1 MQINKRLNLVVE
13 VERGDG
19 MIVHVHSTPVNRQ
32 IYERH
37 YTFISKALTSLYADG
52 MAPGACSR
60 IAYLRMKELAEN
72 EPDRFK
78 NVEQTLFAEIWRL
91 TNVSVP
97 TDRGWEQVPFFELLQ
112 DGNPHMD
119 ADDVAEVQNLICFF
133 TLGSWVHGRQER
145 QGMYDLLTQNG
156 VLTTS
161 SPFTEYHR
169 SLPIS
174 NKGESSGATEIL
186 SSIPV

>member
-1 MQINKRLNLVVE
+1 MKIDKRLNLVVE
-13 VERGDG
+13 VERADG
-19 MIVHVHSTPVNRQ
+19 VMIHIHSTPINRQ

-60 IAYLRMKELAEN
+60 IAFLRMKELAET
-72 EPDRFK
+72 ERERFN

-97 TDRGWEQVPFFELLQ
+97 TDRGWEQVPFFEVMN
-112 DGNPHMD
+112 DTRHMD

-156 VLTTS
+156 VLTTPL
-161 SPFTEYHR
+161 PFTEYHR

-174 NKGESSGATEIL
+174 KTGASSGETEIL